1 MQIYRGVK
9 KYNLNG
15 LFFQQRLLSKVRHT
29 NEVNVDVNDITNVV
43 LCFVVEPVEIRFVIF
58 ISW

>member
-1 MQIYRGVK
+1 MQICRGVK

-15 LFFQQRLLSKVRHT
+15 LFFQQRLLSKVRYA
-29 NEVNVDVNDITNVV
+29 NEVNVDVSDITI
-43 LCFVVEPVEIRFVIF
+43 CSFVFRGLPVEIRIVIF

>member
-15 LFFQQRLLSKVRHT
+15 LFFQQRLLSKVRYT